1 MLLFNHF
8 AAPQDC
14 GTLVYIFL
22 CRCFMVVYLFAVCLW
37 DCGCFFF
44 LGKHDCRNIL
54 RKRENMDTFLNES
67 YAL

>member
-1 MLLFNHF
+1 M
-8 AAPQDC
+8 
-14 GTLVYIFL
+14 I
-22 CRCFMVVYLFAVCLW
+22 YLFAVCLW